1 MAGQY
6 GGGGGG
12 GLEVVYGV
20 SDAGDPWCA
29 VKDQDDEVLVH
40 VARIGERF
48 VAHFPLED
56 ALAEGGD
63 LYSTLRE
70 YLRSHEEGVVV
81 AFGPGGREGQ
91 ALVALLF
98 AAGLMEHELTAA
110 PALAQAAAEVAA
122 ALHLDVKTPLP
133 EPLADAPP
141 PAVRPEEESPASQ
154 PEAGRPPEQAAAP
167 VDPEPPL
174 TAASPVRDHASA
186 PAAEAPP
193 PKAPEPEADH
203 IDIAAHARGQQ
214 PIVIRGGDGDD
225 VLVGGAHAEH
235 LLGGAGND
243 TLIGGGGRDTLDG
256 GAGDDEIHLAPEAL
270 AIGGRGADT
279 FVIHRPMTVGHPDTL
294 LGVVADFHRKEGD
307 RLVTE
312 DGRPVAPPAPSLA
325 ASSDAQAGAVNTSET
340 HEVATRA
347 SDGDA
352 RVEIDFDDDG
362 VFDGFV
368 VLRAQ
373 SEPAPTPAHVAGEGL
388 LTSPAP
394 AAHDWIGL

>member
-6 GGGGGG
+6 GGGD

-70 YLRSHEEGVVV
+70 YLRNHEEGVVV

-98 AAGLMEHELTAA
+98 VAGLIDQELTAAA
-110 PALAQAAAEVAA
+110 PALAQAAADLTAG
-122 ALHLDVKTPLP
+122 LKLDARTPLP
-133 EPLADAPP
+133 EPLAEAPATPAQHEEPPPPVEPEPPHPPQHAAAPIEPEPQLAAETPVHDRAAPPSAEPP
-141 PAVRPEEESPASQ
+141 PAV
-154 PEAGRPPEQAAAP
+154 
-167 VDPEPPL
+167 
-174 TAASPVRDHASA
+174 
-186 PAAEAPP
+186 APP
-193 PKAPEPEADH
+193 AEPLHVEVALAARAD
-203 IDIAAHARGQQ
+203 Q
-214 PIVIRGGDGDD
+214 PVVIKGTDGNDL
-225 VLVGGAHAEH
+225 LVGGAGAEH
-235 LLGGAGND
+235 LLGGAGAD

-270 AIGGRGADT
+270 AIGGAGADT
-279 FVIHRPMTVGHPDTL
+279 FVVHRPPAPDRPDNL
-294 LGVVADFHRKEGD
+294 LGVVEDFHREEGD
-307 RLVTE
+307 RLVTL
-312 DGRPVAPPAPSLA
+312 DGRTLTPPPRPA
-325 ASSDAQAGAVNTSET
+325 
-340 HEVATRA
+340 
-347 SDGDA
+347 DGDPHA
-352 RVEIDFDDDG
+352 AGDSGAAGTGEAFVAVRTAGVEQRVDVDFNEDG

-368 VLRAQ
+368 LLRAGPHP
-373 SEPAPTPAHVAGEGL
+373 EAPPEDVEGVVLLTPPAP
-388 LTSPAP
+388 S
-394 AAHDWIGL
+394 HDWIGV